1 MNNGKSYSNL
11 IFSTVLGVSFIVG
24 MAVFGYFFYLSKLPQ
39 KALTVTGSAR
49 EMVVSDI
56 AKWSSNFSVKV
67 SESKL
72 NEGFKSMKVSE
83 RHVLEIFRESG
94 IKDDEISLSAISVS
108 ELYTDPERIAER
120 QYVLAQYITVQT
132 DDVERIAQ
140 KAKEITQ
147 KILDSG
153 LVFQSNPV
161 EYYYSK
167 LPEKRIQL
175 LSEAVRDARRRAE
188 EIAKSSNLRVGKV
201 ISARS
206 GVVQVLA
213 PNSVEVSDYGT
224 YDTST
229 REKEVMVTVNVVFE
243 AK

>member
-1 MNNGKSYSNL
+1 MNPGKSYPNL
-11 IFSTVLGVSFIVG
+11 VFAIILGISFIVG

-39 KALTVTGSAR
+39 KTLTVTGSAR

-132 DDVERIAQ
+132 NDVEGIAQ

-147 KILDSG
+147 KILDYG

-188 EIAKSSNLRVGKV
+188 EIARSSNLRVGKV

-229 REKEVMVTVNVVFE
+229 LEKEVMVTVNVVFE